1 VDGYVVSTRLSR
13 CFRGDSIDGFV
24 GEEIEQALKDYDCPV
39 RRKSSIKVIKEA
51 RWAGKLLVTTSVIKN
66 WLMKKVI
73 RYSPP
78 SFVVKELIK
87 GDKSNQMFLEMMDKD
102 LKAQAS
108 KSNENGGGADIDDCQ
123 QTSSSVES

>member
-1 VDGYVVSTRLSR
+1 
-13 CFRGDSIDGFV
+13 
-24 GEEIEQALKDYDCPV
+24 
-39 RRKSSIKVIKEA
+39 
-51 RWAGKLLVTTSVIKN
+51 
-66 WLMKKVI
+66 MKKVI
-73 RYSPP
+73 RYSPR